1 MLEYLKGLTSL
12 VYNFFDKESKDG
24 GVNNEIKQNDR
35 LAKELHRSI
44 VKNFKRRKAY
54 LSFKDNIWGA
64 DLADNK

>member
-1 MLEYLKGLTSL
+1 MLEYVKGLTSL
-12 VYNFFDKESKDG
+12 IYKFFDNKSKDG
-24 GVNNEIKQNDR
+24 SVNNEIKQNDS
-35 LAKELHRSI
+35 LAKELHRST